1 VARSVVVVVAY
12 SVTVVELVVC
22 SVVDPKLV
30 LATTA
35 GMVAT
40 VATTLTALA
49 VELAV
54 AVAVAVAMAME
65 VAAVVRGV
73 RQGLRTRSIPRTTD
87 QTKRCAH
94 GHP

>member
-40 VATTLTALA
+40 VATTLTALV
-49 VELAV
+49 VEL